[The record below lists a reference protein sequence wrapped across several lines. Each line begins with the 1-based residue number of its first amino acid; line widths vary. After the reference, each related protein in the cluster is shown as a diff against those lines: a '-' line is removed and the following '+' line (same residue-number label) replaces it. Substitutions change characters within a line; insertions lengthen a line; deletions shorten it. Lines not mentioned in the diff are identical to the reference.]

1 MDHGA
6 GAPRA
11 YTEALVREIRREE
24 SLFTWVRGIY
34 RRHLAVGLLPVNK
47 ATQAVP
53 MMSFLEDRHSPV
65 TSCFAKE
72 TIARCES

>member
-1 MDHGA
+1 MNYGA

-34 RRHLAVGLLPVNK
+34 RWHLALGLLPVNK

-53 MMSFLEDRHSPV
+53 MISFLPDRHSPV
-65 TSCFAKE
+65 TRCLAKE
-72 TIARCES
+72 TITRCES